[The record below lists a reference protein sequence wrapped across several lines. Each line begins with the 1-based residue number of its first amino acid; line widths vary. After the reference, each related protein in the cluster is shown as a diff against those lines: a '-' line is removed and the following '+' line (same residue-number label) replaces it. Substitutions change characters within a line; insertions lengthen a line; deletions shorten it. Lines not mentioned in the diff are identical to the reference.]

1 MKYTFLKH
9 RFQFAVPVDYSDE
22 KAILTKIGSII
33 GDKNMQTGLSLM
45 NVEEFDSIRTTICT
59 SRSGEDVFE
68 YIDAYPHSL
77 CSVMDDEY
85 LSFTMDEILY
95 DGRVVEYNK
104 KRKLVSSDLDKVLKL
119 MSEYMSG
126 EEYEKFSCH
135 LKLECY
141 GERYDNL
148 LSVDCKIEK
157 KAAKHIDF
165 KSSLFKYSIYVLD
178 SIDGVIVAYDKLP
191 GLSSDK
197 KMNESADIKHPLR
210 DAIQGMSYEELKALN
225 KKIRSIIKGNNHE
238 VQ

>member
-1 MKYTFLKH
+1 MKH
-9 RFQFAVPVDYSDE
+9 SFQFAVPVDYSDE
-22 KAILTKIGSII
+22 KAILAKIGSII
-33 GDKNMQTGLSLM
+33 GDKNMQTDLRLM
-45 NVEEFDSIRTTICT
+45 NVEELDSIRTTICT

-68 YIDAYPHSL
+68 DIDAYPHSL

-119 MSEYMSG
+119 MSENMSG
-126 EEYEKFSCH
+126 KEYEKFSSH
-135 LKLECY
+135 LKLECD
-141 GERYDNL
+141 GEIDDNL

-157 KAAKHIDF
+157 KAAKRIDF

-178 SIDGVIVAYDKLP
+178 SVDGVIVAYDKLP
-191 GLSSDK
+191 GWSSDK

-210 DAIQGMSYEELKALN
+210 DALQGMSLEELKALD
-225 KKIRSIIKGNNHE
+225 KEIRSIRKGNNHE